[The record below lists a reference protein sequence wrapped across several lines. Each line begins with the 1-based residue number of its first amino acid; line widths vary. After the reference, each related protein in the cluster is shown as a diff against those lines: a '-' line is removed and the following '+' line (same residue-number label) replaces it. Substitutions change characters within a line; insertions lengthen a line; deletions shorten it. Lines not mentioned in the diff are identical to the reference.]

1 MKKIFTILCA
11 AVIAASAVNAE
22 VLLTEHFAQT
32 TETLGIGDNLGAAE
46 LGEDNTAWYN
56 LSGSGQIYMNTTK
69 DLTFAGYKSATDNT
83 GSAEYK
89 ATSHKVARAFKA
101 VNSGSVF
108 MSAIINVTGAT
119 GSATARDYISALCT
133 KTNSFSNANNHYLR
147 IEYQAEGDGYK
158 LGIAKQAESAAF
170 ISYTGEM
177 TFGKNYLVVAEYRWV
192 DGEKNDSVFLYI
204 NPTKDGKADTTLVC
218 KQSATNASGGE
229 AGSGTKADA
238 DQLTSVMLYA
248 SSSTKQSMFIDEL
261 KVTTA
266 WADLFE
272 AGDAPVVETPTI
284 STESSVAFGE
294 VTTGVEAVK
303 TVTVQGSYLAG
314 AISVASSDE
323 QVAVSA
329 TSISKEEAEAEG
341 GYTLSLTLTAAAA
354 GSGSA
359 NITLSSEGASNQV
372 ISVSWTAV
380 APTPK
385 VANIAALKAYTVGEA
400 VVLESEPVVVG
411 FIDYNPVLQ
420 DESGA
425 IIVQDL
431 FEAGGYGYYM
441 LAVGDKVS
449 GLSSLRIDEE
459 DYLRGF
465 PTVTITGD
473 VTVAS
478 KNNKLTPIAV
488 SVADA
493 MSYGPAY
500 IQLTQVTFTDTE
512 KTEFAA
518 EWFNIAQGNATA
530 RIQVPAGCD
539 IIGEAI
545 PDKADIV
552 GNVIYTTG
560 GIAISASADV
570 TNRVARTA
578 TGISTVKSQG
588 KAVKTVRDGQIVIL
602 RDGKAFNVLGSE
614 L

>member
-11 AVIAASAVNAE
+11 AVIAASAVNAK
-22 VLLTEHFAQT
+22 VVMTESFKQDAG
-32 TETLGIGDNLGAAE
+32 TLNIGL
-46 LGEDNTAWYN
+46 NTAMGSNMTDWWSYSGN
-56 LSGSGQIYMNTTK
+56 SNYIKVEEGSLSYS
-69 DLTFAGYKSATDNT
+69 GYKTSGEGNKAFLWST
-83 GSAEYK
+83 GADDFRQFSPITSGK
-89 ATSHKVARAFKA
+89 AYL
-101 VNSGSVF
+101 G
-108 MSAIINVTGAT
+108 AIINVKQPKNGTISDYFLSFGDAGA
-119 GSATARDYISALCT
+119 SNMYARLYS
-133 KTNSFSNANNHYLR
+133 KTVKDG
-147 IEYQAEGDGYK
+147 EGNILGYK
-158 LGIAKQAESAAF
+158 LGIAKFSESNTYVRFGETVYAAE
-170 ISYTGEM
+170 TD
-177 TFGKNYLVVAEYRWV
+177 YLVVLEYEFV
-192 DGEKNDSVFLYI
+192 DGEKNDIARLYV
-204 NPTKDGKADTTLVC
+204 NPTKNTSKATLECVQDTV
-218 KQSATNASGGE
+218 S
-229 AGSGTKADA
+229 GSGSAVGANAKNDA
-238 DQLTSVMLYA
+238 SKLASVNLRQGTYTP
-248 SSSTKQSMFIDEL
+248 SNVYIDEI

-266 WADLFE
+266 WADLWE
-272 AGDAPVVETPTI
+272 SGDAPVVETPTI

-303 TVTVQGSYLAG
+303 SVTVQGSYLTG
-314 AISVASSDE
+314 AITVASSDE

-354 GSGSA
+354 GSGST

-385 VANIAALKAYTVGEA
+385 VANIAALKTYTVGEP
-400 VVLESEPVVVG
+400 VILESEPVVVG
-411 FIDYNPVLQ
+411 FIEYNPVLQ

-431 FEAGGYGYYM
+431 LEAGGYGYYM

-449 GLSSLRIDEE
+449 GLGSFRIGEE

-518 EWFNIAQGNATA
+518 GWFNIAQGNATA

>member
-11 AVIAASAVNAE
+11 AVIAASAVNAK
-22 VLLTEHFAQT
+22 VVMTESFKQDVG
-32 TETLGIGDNLGAAE
+32 TLNIGQ
-46 LGEDNTAWYN
+46 NTAMGSNMTDWWSYSGN
-56 LSGSGQIYMNTTK
+56 SNYIKVEEGSLSYS
-69 DLTFAGYKSATDNT
+69 GYKTSGEGNKAFLWST
-83 GSAEYK
+83 GADDFRQFSPITSGK
-89 ATSHKVARAFKA
+89 AYL
-101 VNSGSVF
+101 G
-108 MSAIINVTGAT
+108 AIINVKQPKNGTISDYFLSFGDAGA
-119 GSATARDYISALCT
+119 SNMYARLYS
-133 KTNSFSNANNHYLR
+133 KTVKDG
-147 IEYQAEGDGYK
+147 EGNILGYK
-158 LGIAKQAESAAF
+158 LGIAKFSESNTYVRFGETVYAAE
-170 ISYTGEM
+170 TD
-177 TFGKNYLVVAEYRWV
+177 YLVVLEYEFV
-192 DGEKNDSVFLYI
+192 DGEKNDIARLYV
-204 NPTKDGKADTTLVC
+204 NPTKNTSKATLECVQDTV
-218 KQSATNASGGE
+218 S
-229 AGSGTKADA
+229 GSGSAVGANAKNDA
-238 DQLTSVMLYA
+238 SKLASVNLRQGTYTP
-248 SSSTKQSMFIDEL
+248 SNVYIDEI

-266 WADLFE
+266 WADLWE
-272 AGDAPVVETPTI
+272 SGDAPVVETPTI

-303 TVTVQGSYLAG
+303 SVTVQGSYLTG
-314 AISVASSDE
+314 AITVASSDE

-354 GSGSA
+354 GSGST

-385 VANIAALKAYTVGEA
+385 VANIAALKTYTVGEP
-400 VVLESEPVVVG
+400 VILESEPVVVG
-411 FIDYNPVLQ
+411 FIEYNPVLQ

-431 FEAGGYGYYM
+431 LEAGGYGYYM

-449 GLSSLRIDEE
+449 GLGSFRIGEE

-518 EWFNIAQGNATA
+518 GWFNIAQGNATA